1 MQSTTGWGLVTPW
14 TVNQSRVRSCWG
26 YSPRTLTNLILRVIN
41 NISSL
46 ILRHQEFGFIFS
58 YLWKCCILWLWEM
71 GLDFC
76 QILPCSPDTSVTKLC
91 WELLKILHSVS
102 PVYPEPL
109 IGGEQEAPH
118 SCPVQLL
125 NIKVMFYFCWI
136 LSLSWL
142 ILFWPCFRSFTFCPP
157 VIRPSADAPVCLTCV
172 SLLIGILSLSL
183 PCVCWRVYI
192 SNNKQS
198 SILSW
203 CFYVHVLW
211 PFCSFHWTLSCC
223 WFGLTTY
230 TEKVFDL
237 SLLNLSFPQPGL
249 GNGPTSRLFRKVAV
263 FRGLFNVAC
272 GLVLG

>member
-1 MQSTTGWGLVTPW
+1 MLHPLALRNGSRLLSNSPLQPWHLCDQTLLGAFKDIAQCVPGVPW
-14 TVNQSRVRSCWG
+14 TIDWWGTGSASLVSRSAVKHKSYVLFLLNSLSFLTYFVLTLFQVFHFLSSCD
-26 YSPRTLTNLILRVIN
+26 
-41 NISSL
+41 SSL
-46 ILRHQEFGFIFS
+46 
-58 YLWKCCILWLWEM
+58 
-71 GLDFC
+71 
-76 QILPCSPDTSVTKLC
+76 C
-91 WELLKILHSVS
+91 WCPSVS
-102 PVYPEPL
+102 HLCL
-109 IGGEQEAPH
+109 I
-118 SCPVQLL
+118 
-125 NIKVMFYFCWI
+125 
-136 LSLSWL
+136 
-142 ILFWPCFRSFTFCPP
+142 
-157 VIRPSADAPVCLTCV
+157 V